1 MRKRRSRRREE
12 LLNGVADSVMDHVSS
27 IDYRRAIVPSSPAL
41 GVL

>member
-1 MRKRRSRRREE
+1 MGLQIVLRTTI
-12 LLNGVADSVMDHVSS
+12 SS

>member
-1 MRKRRSRRREE
+1 MGLQVVSWT
-12 LLNGVADSVMDHVSS
+12 AISS